1 MNKKETLQYLDQ
13 LGIEYEIVEHQAVF
27 NMAEMEEI
35 SLPHPESDAK
45 NLFVRDDKKRKYY
58 LLTVKG
64 DKRVNLAEFRK
75 QNDTRRLSFASSAD
89 LKEKLDLTPGSVTPL
104 GLLNDQKHEVSFY
117 LDEYF
122 TDQPRIAVHPNDNTA
137 TIWLN
142 PQDLLAVVK
151 KQGNPIKVVGM

>member
-1 MNKKETLQYLDQ
+1 
-13 LGIEYEIVEHQAVF
+13 
-27 NMAEMEEI
+27 MEEI
-35 SLPHPESDAK
+35 SLPHHEADAK
-45 NLFVRDDKKRKYY
+45 NLFIRDDKKRNYY

-64 DKRVNLAEFRK
+64 DKRVNLAEFRE
-75 QNDTRRLSFASSAD
+75 QNDNRRLSFASPAD

-104 GLLNDQKHEVSFY
+104 GLLNDQKHEASFY

-122 TDQPRIAVHPNDNTA
+122 TDQLRIAVHPNDNTA

>member
-13 LGIEYEIVEHQAVF
+13 LGIEYEIVEHQTVF

-64 DKRVNLAEFRK
+64 DKRVNLAEFRE
-75 QNDTRRLSFASSAD
+75 QNDTRRLSFASPAD

-151 KQGNPIKVVGM
+151 KQGNPIKVVEM

>member
-13 LGIEYEIVEHQAVF
+13 LGIEYEIVEHQGVF
-27 NMAEMEEI
+27 NMSEMEEI
-35 SLPHPESDAK
+35 SLPHPEADAK

-75 QNDTRRLSFASSAD
+75 QNDTRRLSFASPAD

-151 KQGNPIKVVGM
+151 KQGNPIKVVEM

>member
-27 NMAEMEEI
+27 NMSEMEEI
-35 SLPHPESDAK
+35 SLPYPEADAK

-75 QNDTRRLSFASSAD
+75 QNDTRRLSFASPAD

-122 TDQPRIAVHPNDNTA
+122 TDQPRIAVHPNNNTA

-151 KQGNPIKVVGM
+151 KQGNPIKVVEM

>member
-13 LGIEYEIVEHQAVF
+13 LGIEYEIIEHQTVF

-64 DKRVNLAEFRK
+64 DKRVNLAEFRE
-75 QNDTRRLSFASSAD
+75 QNDTRRLSFASPAD

-117 LDEYF
+117 LDECF

-151 KQGNPIKVVGM
+151 K

>member
-13 LGIEYEIVEHQAVF
+13 LGIEYEIVEHQTVF

-64 DKRVNLAEFRK
+64 DKRVNLAEFRE
-75 QNDTRRLSFASSAD
+75 QNDTRRLSFASPAD
-89 LKEKLDLTPGSVTPL
+89 LKEKLDLTSGSVTPL